1 MTGKVLRI
9 LQVSILT
16 VVLVFGGLL
25 VANNFDT
32 TATSDEHHMSIGIKA
47 YHVGPF
53 PFYWSFDWIH
63 IGYKEGHT

>member
-25 VANNFDT
+25 VVDNFDT
-32 TATSDEHHMSIGIKA
+32 PVRSDSDHHTLGA
-47 YHVGPF
+47 
-53 PFYWSFDWIH
+53 
-63 IGYKEGHT
+63 